1 MMPPNICA
9 IGRMDRASCAVSMED
24 AMAAVEVRRQE
35 EGIVRVLQIS
45 DCHLFDDPDGRL
57 LGVDTR
63 QSFAAVV
70 EAVKK
75 QAWPADFVLVTG
87 DISQDFSAGS
97 YERFASIISA
107 LGKPVFFI
115 PGNHDD
121 GPLEYRIFER
131 LGVSVSK
138 HVICG
143 GWQFVLLNSEVY
155 SQAHGWVQ
163 RWDLEHL
170 RRSAEKRPELCTCAA
185 IHHLPCLVD
194 SRWLDT
200 QTLHNFDEFQAYV
213 RRIPSV
219 RLVLS
224 GHVHQE
230 FDRMVGPVRYIA
242 SPSTSIQF
250 MPGSA
255 DFELDVRAPGWR
267 TLTLGD
273 DGTISTK
280 VYRLASGQFV
290 PNYSARGY

>member
-1 MMPPNICA
+1 
-9 IGRMDRASCAVSMED
+9 
-24 AMAAVEVRRQE
+24 MAATEVRRQE
-35 EGIVRVLQIS
+35 AGIVRVLQIS
-45 DCHLFDDPDGRL
+45 DCHLFDDPEACL
-57 LGVDTR
+57 LGVNTKE
-63 QSFAAVV
+63 SFTAVV
-70 EAVKK
+70 EAVRR
-75 QAWPADFVLVTG
+75 QAWPADFILVTG

-97 YERFASIISA
+97 YERFASIIGT

-115 PGNHDD
+115 PRNHDD
-121 GPLEYRIFER
+121 GPLEYRIFDH
-131 LGVSVSK
+131 LGVSTSRR
-138 HVICG
+138 VICG

-170 RRSAEKRPELCTCAA
+170 RDAAQKRPDLCACAA
-185 IHHLPCLVD
+185 IHHLPSLVG

-213 RRIPSV
+213 RRIPQV
-219 RLVLS
+219 KLVLS

-230 FDRMVGPVRYIA
+230 FDHMVGPVRYIA

-250 MPGSA
+250 MPQSA

-280 VYRLASGQFV
+280 VWRLAPGLFA

>member
-1 MMPPNICA
+1 MRPGTPGKGAGLWRNLW
-9 IGRMDRASCAVSMED
+9 RKK
-24 AMAAVEVRRQE
+24 MAAEVRRQE
-35 EGIVRVLQIS
+35 AGIVRVLQIS

-57 LGVDTR
+57 LGVNTR
-63 QSFAAVV
+63 ESFTAVI
-70 EAVKK
+70 EAIRK

-87 DISQDFSAGS
+87 DISQDYSAGS
-97 YERFASIISA
+97 YERFASIVSA

-121 GPLEYRIFER
+121 GPLEYRIFGK
-131 LGVSVSK
+131 LGVSTDR
-138 HVICG
+138 HLICG
-143 GWQFVLLNSEVY
+143 GWQFILLNSEVY

-163 RWDLEHL
+163 RWDLDYL
-170 RRSAEKRPELCTCAA
+170 RSTEQKYPGLRACVA
-185 IHHLPCLVD
+185 IHHLPCLVG
-194 SRWLDT
+194 SAWLDT

-213 RRIPSV
+213 RRVPSV
-219 RLVLS
+219 QLVVS

-230 FDRMVGPVRYIA
+230 FDRMIGSVRYIA

-273 DGTISTK
+273 DGTIATK
-280 VYRLASGQFV
+280 VYRLEGASFV